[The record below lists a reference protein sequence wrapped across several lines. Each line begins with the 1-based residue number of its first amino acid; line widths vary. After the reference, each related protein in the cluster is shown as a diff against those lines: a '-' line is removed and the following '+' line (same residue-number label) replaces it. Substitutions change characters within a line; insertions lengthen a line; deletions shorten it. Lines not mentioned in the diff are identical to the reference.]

1 MINKTGTSL
10 VAGTLPTL
18 RTDPVRLKLIFSSLI
33 RNAILSRG
41 NDPLI
46 IRVAA
51 RSTGSNW
58 QFSVQDNG
66 LGVNPLYADRVFE
79 FPDEHI
85 ASDIGAEER
94 IRLIA
99 CKKMIERSGG
109 RIWVDS
115 MPGQGSTFYFTI
127 PQERYTARHRTVDI
141 ARP

>member
-1 MINKTGTSL
+1 MINKTGHSL

-58 QFSVQDNG
+58 QFSG
-66 LGVNPLYADRVFE
+66 TG
-79 FPDEHI
+79 
-85 ASDIGAEER
+85 
-94 IRLIA
+94 
-99 CKKMIERSGG
+99 
-109 RIWVDS
+109 
-115 MPGQGSTFYFTI
+115 
-127 PQERYTARHRTVDI
+127 
-141 ARP
+141 